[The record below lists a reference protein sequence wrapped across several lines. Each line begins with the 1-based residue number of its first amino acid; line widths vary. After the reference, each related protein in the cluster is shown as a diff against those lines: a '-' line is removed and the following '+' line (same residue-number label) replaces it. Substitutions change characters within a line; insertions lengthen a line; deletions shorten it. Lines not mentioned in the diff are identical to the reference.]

1 MRDLTPE
8 QWEMICGSGAVPDRK
23 LRIPLERTIS
33 FGNWLPR
40 KLRNTNSMF
49 LKRKSELQLL
59 AREIKERLP
68 Q

>member
-1 MRDLTPE
+1 MGNDL
-8 QWEMICGSGAVPDRK
+8 GSGAVPDRK

-40 KLRNTNSMF
+40 KSRNTNSMF